1 MDTKK
6 IGKFIA
12 YNRKQQG
19 LTQSQLGDKLG
30 VTNKSVSRWENGNY
44 MPDLSLLIPLSK
56 ELGITVNEL
65 LAGEK
70 LEEENRAE
78 NAEKN
83 LIGTIDYSAQKIKN
97 THRSISLLIMGLG
110 IFISICAFTIFETES
125 SWSSLY
131 SILGLLIFSFGLFRE
146 IKLKAL
152 WKRIILSFAVFL
164 LILSGFFVLD
174 YIGTTT
180 NHRPPIYRYM
190 TETMFE
196 PVKTIVYHNPFYN
209 VYRINAD
216 TKNEYY
222 ITDSQKAYTLE
233 TIPLSPFNREVS
245 GIDHIIKYEND
256 FVGNNSNDGGLI
268 SALPLAEYGYVFEID
283 SADKGLIIDYHTTDW
298 YDNDALYI
306 EKSLLY
312 NSISIFALI
321 KNTEF
326 IQYNFSGSSYKVTR
340 AAIEKKYPKYTE
352 IITNGKINKDKFNQY
367 VEAKMNDCDFVKAMF
382 PIITPAK

>member
-83 LIGTIDYSAQKIKN
+83 LIGTIDYSARKIKN

-190 TETMFE
+190 TETVFE

-222 ITDSQKAYTLE
+222 ITDSQKTYTLE

-256 FVGNNSNDGGLI
+256 FIGNNSNDGGLI

-298 YDNDALYI
+298 YDNDDLYI

-340 AAIEKKYPKYTE
+340 AAIEKKYPNYTE
-352 IITNGKINKDKFNQY
+352 IISNGKINKDKFNQY